1 MKAFVGDVE
10 AGLRN
15 QRALVIGRSKAE
27 CLRLLEP
34 FGVTAH
40 YFRTYWRLAWDSERC
55 QPMAKGVWIKE
66 TKKKNRPT
74 RAMKEMREA
83 LTDPGMRDAG
93 MILVDPDNIKEVLA
107 WIEEA

>member
-1 MKAFVGDVE
+1 
-10 AGLRN
+10 
-15 QRALVIGRSKAE
+15 
-27 CLRLLEP
+27 
-34 FGVTAH
+34 
-40 YFRTYWRLAWDSERC
+40 
-55 QPMAKGVWIKE
+55 MAKGVWIKE